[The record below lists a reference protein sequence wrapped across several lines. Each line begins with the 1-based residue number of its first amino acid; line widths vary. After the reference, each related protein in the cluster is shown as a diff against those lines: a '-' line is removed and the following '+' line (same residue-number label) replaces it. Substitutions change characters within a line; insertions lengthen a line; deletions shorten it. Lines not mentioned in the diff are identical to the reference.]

1 MKKNEK
7 NHAKIMFHFKVS
19 SKCQFFFYR
28 KFVQNF
34 VLGKA
39 ATEAKEGEDEP
50 EPEQKI
56 EDKMG
61 EVFFKIK
68 V

>member
-1 MKKNEK
+1 
-7 NHAKIMFHFKVS
+7 MFFVKAS

-28 KFVQNF
+28 KFVKNF

-56 EDKMG
+56 EDKME

>member
-1 MKKNEK
+1 MPKSCFFV
-7 NHAKIMFHFKVS
+7 KIS
-19 SKCQFFFYR
+19 SKFKFFFYR
-28 KFVQNF
+28 NFKNF

-56 EDKMG
+56 EDKME